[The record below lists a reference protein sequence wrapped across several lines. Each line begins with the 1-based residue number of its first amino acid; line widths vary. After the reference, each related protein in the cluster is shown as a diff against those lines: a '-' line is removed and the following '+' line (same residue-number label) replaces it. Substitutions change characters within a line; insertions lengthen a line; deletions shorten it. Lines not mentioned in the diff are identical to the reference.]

1 MIISD
6 KTNDSQ
12 QAPIL
17 LSVCVAIYNV
27 SRYLE
32 ECLTSLS
39 RIKVDGIEFL
49 LINDG
54 STDNSRLI
62 CEKFVNTDPRFRLIN
77 HLDNLTLIQARR
89 TGIKNAKG
97 EYLFFLD
104 GDDKIIT
111 EVFEE
116 LLYQI
121 KNKKVDI
128 LQFGVSC
135 FGLAKYNP
143 KMYDKSFAIKLESK
157 DLTLDQIRR
166 EIFVHRSIP
175 WNIFNKIY
183 RRKIAERCLAAT
195 ENIYLTSGEDAILT
209 FLVTHIASSY
219 SQVSLNV
226 YRYRIGSGISKG
238 NETIEKFK
246 IHSKDVSIP
255 DILLKNF
262 YKLDSVPLDVYSLD
276 GLRKALFE
284 LTVSRFW
291 KLSFRD
297 FSEAISV
304 LRAERF
310 SFYSFA
316 KFSTILLLKSSSRLI
331 LPRGSRARDWL
342 KHMLKSTNRR

>member
-1 MIISD
+1 MRNSD
-6 KTNDSQ
+6 KTTDSPQ
-12 QAPIL
+12 SPIL

-27 SRYLE
+27 SKYLE

-39 RIKVDGIEFL
+39 KIKVDGIEFL

-62 CEKFVNTDPRFRLIN
+62 CEKFVNTDRRFRLIN
-77 HLDNLTLIQARR
+77 HSDNLSLIQARR

-116 LLYQI
+116 LLNQI
-121 KNKKVDI
+121 KDMKVDI

-135 FGLAKYNP
+135 FGLAKYGP
-143 KMYDKSFAIKLESK
+143 QMYDKSFAIKLENK
-157 DLTLDQIRR
+157 GLTLDQVRK

-183 RRKIAERCLAAT
+183 RRKTVQKCLTAT
-195 ENIYLTSGEDAILT
+195 EDIYLTSGEDAILT
-209 FLVTHIASSY
+209 FFITHVARSY
-219 SQVSLNV
+219 SQVPLNV

-246 IHSKDVSIP
+246 IHSKDVCIP
-255 DILLKNF
+255 NILLKNF
-262 YKLDSVPLDVYSLD
+262 QKLDSVPLDVYSLE
-276 GLRKALFE
+276 GLKKALFE

-291 KLSFRD
+291 RLSLRD
-297 FSEAISV
+297 FSVAIS
-304 LRAERF
+304 LLKAEGF
-310 SFYSFA
+310 SFYSFT
-316 KFSTILLLKSSSRLI
+316 KFSSILLLKSSSRLI

-342 KHMLKSTNRR
+342 KQRLKSTNRR